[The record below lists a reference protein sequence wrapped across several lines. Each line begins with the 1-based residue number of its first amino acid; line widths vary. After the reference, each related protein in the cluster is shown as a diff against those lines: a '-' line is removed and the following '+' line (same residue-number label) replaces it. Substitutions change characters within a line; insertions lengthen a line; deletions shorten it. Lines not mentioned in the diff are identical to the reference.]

1 MKSLINGEPS
11 TVIPADDRGLLF
23 GESIFETIA
32 FHNNRAVLW
41 EGHMARLRRGA
52 EAFGWDTPAEEVLVA
67 ECSRL
72 LLASCVDK
80 AIIRITL
87 TGGSGGSGY
96 WPDPAPINRR
106 IVQLR
111 LWTTQLELQQK
122 RGLRCI
128 VSPFRLPAPWAFSGL
143 KHGNRLLQT
152 RAASHCRL
160 HGADETLLLDR
171 YERLAEAL
179 SSNLI
184 LVVDGQL
191 MTPPDVEVEGVG
203 LAWLK
208 QTLGS
213 ELKVGTLAV
222 RDIAKLE
229 ELLVI
234 NSVGGIRPVIA
245 IQEQPLPVGPMARRL
260 QTIWHEDLL
269 LCD

>member
-1 MKSLINGEPS
+1 MNTLINGQPA
-11 TVIPADDRGLLF
+11 TAIPADDRGLLF

-32 FHNNRAVLW
+32 FQNNRAVLW
-41 EGHMARLRRGA
+41 EGHMGRLRRAA
-52 EAFGWDTPAEEVLVA
+52 EAFGWDAPAEEELVA
-67 ECSRL
+67 ECGRL
-72 LLASCVDK
+72 LSATPADK

-96 WPDPAPINRR
+96 WPDTVPVNRR

-111 LWTTQLELQQK
+111 PWTTKLDIQQE
-122 RGLRCI
+122 RGLRC
-128 VSPFRLPAPWAFSGL
+128 VLSPFRLPAQWAFSGL

-152 RAASHCRL
+152 RAAAHCRIQ
-160 HGADETLLLDR
+160 GADEALLLDQQD
-171 YERLAEAL
+171 RLAEAL

-191 MTPPDVEVEGVG
+191 LTPADVEVDGVG

-213 ELKVGTLAV
+213 ELKVGTLAL

-234 NSVGGIRPVIA
+234 NSVGGIRPVIE
-245 IQEQPLPVGPMARRL
+245 IQEQPLPLGPMARKL
-260 QTIWHEDLL
+260 QSIWHKELL
-269 LCD
+269 LCG